1 MAWNTR
7 ARNLLFIQTLLPIFL
22 AGGDLTID
30 HVTVAGARLKDLQ
43 TALAAVGIRAD
54 YGGAHGNRA
63 TEMAIVSFPDGSY
76 LELIAQQPDADP
88 KMVALHPW
96 VRFIESNAGPCA
108 WAVRAGDLAAAARR
122 LKKAGVAVS
131 DPERGGRQ
139 RPDGKRV
146 DWQTAQVGEEGRGA
160 FFPFLIQ
167 DFTPRNDR
175 VYPRGKPSAPDFSGV
190 TKVVIVVKDLDGAV
204 KRYREAYGLPATL
217 KQVDKDFGAHLALM
231 GGGPV
236 VFAAPL
242 SSGSWLGSRLDQLGE
257 GPCAF
262 VLGARKAGR
271 YRALSK
277 TRWFGKDVA
286 WFDADKLG
294 WRLGME

>member
-1 MAWNTR
+1 MR
-7 ARNLLFIQTLLPIFL
+7 KLLLVQTMLPILL
-22 AGGDLTID
+22 AGADLTID

-43 TALAAVGIRAD
+43 SALSAVGIVAD

-76 LELIAQQPDADP
+76 LELIALQSDADP

-96 VRFIESNAGPCA
+96 TKFMQAGTGPCA

-122 LKKAGVAVS
+122 LKEAGVAVTE
-131 DPERGGRQ
+131 PERGGRQ
-139 RPDGKRV
+139 RPDGKRL
-146 DWQTAQVGEEGRGA
+146 DWQTAMVGDEGRGS
-160 FFPFLIQ
+160 FYPFLIQ

-175 VYPRGKPSAPDFSGV
+175 AYPRGKPSAPDFSGV
-190 TKVVIVVKDLDGAV
+190 TKVVMVVKDLDSAV
-204 KRYREAYGLPATL
+204 KRYREAYGLPAPL

-242 SSGSWLGSRLDQLGE
+242 SSDSWLARRLSQFGE

-271 YRALSK
+271 YRAAAK
-277 TRWFGKDVA
+277 TRWFGKDLA
-286 WFDADKLG
+286 WLDEGKLG